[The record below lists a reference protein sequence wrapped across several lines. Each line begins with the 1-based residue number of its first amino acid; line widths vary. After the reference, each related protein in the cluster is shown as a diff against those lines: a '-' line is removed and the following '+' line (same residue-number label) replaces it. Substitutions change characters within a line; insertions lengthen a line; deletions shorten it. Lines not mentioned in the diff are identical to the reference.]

1 MHERLG
7 FSVRI
12 FVPSGE
18 PEGVRVVEKSGWT
31 GQGLVFPRSRL
42 EAVRR
47 REELKRTGV
56 YVLWGSGGSEYLPSV
71 YVGEGDVVL
80 RQLDEQAKTKDFW
93 THGAAF
99 TSKDQSLNKAHI
111 QYLEARL
118 VELAAEAKRCELDNA
133 SIPQK
138 PTLSDADRADAE
150 LYLTDMLLCLP
161 VVGVRF
167 FEKPQAPAGESHEFS
182 LTGKGVRA
190 RGYEGANDFVVRAG
204 SQVAKEEVAA
214 LRPSLSE
221 LRKTLVAQN
230 ILKETSTAYQLD
242 QDYGFSSPST
252 AASVLLGRPANGRL
266 EWKDAEGRS
275 LKEVQEALAEAT

>member
-1 MHERLG
+1 MHDRLG

-12 FVPSGE
+12 FVPFGE
-18 PEGVRVVEKSGWT
+18 PEGLRVIEKSGWT

-42 EAVRR
+42 ADVRR
-47 REELKRTGV
+47 REDLGRSGV
-56 YVLWGSGGSEYLPSV
+56 YVLWGPGDSEQLPSV
-71 YVGEGDVVL
+71 YVGEGDVDARL
-80 RQLDEQAKTKDFW
+80 AQHAKAKDFW
-93 THGAAF
+93 THGVAF

-118 VELAAEAKRCELDNA
+118 VELAAEAKRCELDNT

-138 PTLSDADRADAE
+138 PALSEADRADAE

-167 FEKPQAPAGESHEFS
+167 FEKPQDPTVKSHEFS

-204 SQVAKEEVAA
+204 SQAVKEEVAS

-221 LRKTLVAQN
+221 LRKALLARN
-230 ILKETSTAYQLD
+230 ILKETSTAYQFD
-242 QDYGFSSPST
+242 QDYGFPSPST
-252 AASVLLGRPANGRL
+252 AASILLGRPANGRL

-275 LKEVQEALAEAT
+275 LKEIQEAVVEAR

>member
-12 FVPSGE
+12 FVPFGE
-18 PEGVRVVEKSGWT
+18 PEGLRVVEKSGWT
-31 GQGLVFPRSRL
+31 GQGFVFPRSRL
-42 EAVRR
+42 ADVRR

-56 YVLWGSGGSEYLPSV
+56 YILWGPGTSEQLPNV
-71 YVGEGDVVL
+71 YVGEADVVL

-93 THGAAF
+93 THGLAF
-99 TSKDQSLNKAHI
+99 TSKDLSLNKTHI

-118 VELAAEAKRCELDNA
+118 VELAAEVKRCALDNPGR
-133 SIPQK
+133 SQK
-138 PTLSDADRADAE
+138 PVLSDADRADAE
-150 LYLTDMLLCLP
+150 LYLADMLRCLP

-167 FEKPQAPAGESHEFS
+167 FEKPQDPAGKSPDLF
-182 LTGKGVRA
+182 LNGKGRRA
-190 RGYEGANDFVVRAG
+190 RGYESTNDFVVCAG
-204 SQVAKEEVAA
+204 SQAAKEEVAA

-221 LRKTLVAQN
+221 LRKTLLAQG
-230 ILKETSTAYQLD
+230 IFKETSTAYQLD

-252 AASVLLGRPANGRL
+252 AAAVLLGRPANGLL

-275 LKEVQEALAEAT
+275 LKEIREAVVEAT